1 MLFSFFTVSL
11 TVGAIALAHIEP
23 IAAPIA
29 LIIAAGCAVAESVHF
44 AVVMMSSK

>member
-1 MLFSFFTVSL
+1 MLFSFLTVSL

-23 IAAPIA
+23 LAAPLA
-29 LIIAAGCAVAESVHF
+29 LIVAASCAVAESVHF

>member
-1 MLFSFFTVSL
+1 MLFSLFTVSL

-23 IAAPIA
+23 IAAPLT
-29 LIIAAGCAVAESVHF
+29 LIVAASCAMAESVHF